1 MSTLSHHFKGT
12 LFLALGLVV
21 ACTGAADARPRKVVR
36 HHIVA
41 RAAPPEPAGPPVPTR
56 NQRPALVVDVETGG
70 VLYAVNPYTPWY
82 PASLTKMMTVYTAL
96 QAMKAGRLSKDTPLT
111 VSAYAANQPPS
122 KMAFQPGSHVSLE
135 AALYILFVKS
145 ANDVAVTV
153 AEGVSGSV
161 PAFVAEMNG
170 WSQKLGMTGSV
181 WRNPNGLHDPAQV
194 TNAHDLAILARALIR
209 DFPESQQF
217 YRAEAVQYGQ
227 WTLRSVNLLIARYPG
242 ADGMKTGFIC
252 ASGFN
257 LVGSATRNGQ
267 RHLAVVLGE
276 NSARGRAEKAAQLLE
291 RSWNVPEPGIFSGG
305 RVLIENLPRP
315 PETLTY
321 APDMKQEICVARRGR
336 TPSETEDADPP
347 PVMALSNDPAAN
359 TAPQLPGLAAPTAP
373 AALATAVGDRAPLL
387 SPPPPQINAVVLG
400 MSNVDPKGRTPVNVA
415 VVGRT
420 LVGEGLPLPA
430 AATQPAQVQV
440 TTSSA
445 GTPVITAVAPAEPTP
460 QLGAIQP
467 NQPTSLVPAN
477 PLPPRTGAI
486 PTTAVRPNGAPQAQT
501 PGAAAS
507 LVTRGQQRQQTP
519 AATPAAVQQPGTS
532 TTADAPAT
540 SAPSPAQPSAQT
552 APAPRTAAAT
562 PPARPERTTPR
573 RHQRTPRHH
582 HPDTTRQNQ
591 QTQ

>member
-1 MSTLSHHFKGT
+1 MSNLSHHFRGA
-12 LFLALGLVV
+12 LILALGLVV
-21 ACTGAADARPRKVVR
+21 ACAGAVDAKPRKVVR
-36 HHIVA
+36 HHVVA
-41 RAAPPEPAGPPVPTR
+41 RTAPPEPAGPPVPTR

-96 QAMKAGRLSKDTPLT
+96 QAMKAGRVSKDTPLT
-111 VSAYAANQPPS
+111 VSAYAASQPPS
-122 KMAFQPGSHVSLE
+122 KMAFQPGSQVSLE

-161 PAFVAEMNG
+161 PAFVAEMNA

-252 ASGFN
+252 SSGFN

-291 RSWNVPEPGIFSGG
+291 RSWNLPEPGIFSGG
-305 RVLIENLPRP
+305 RVLIDNLPRP

-321 APDMKQEICVARRGR
+321 APDMKHEICVVRRGR

-347 PVMALSNDPAAN
+347 PVMALSNDPTAN
-359 TAPQLPGLAAPTAP
+359 TAPQLPGLSAPTAP

-387 SPPPPQINAVVLG
+387 SPPPPQVTAVVLG

-415 VVGRT
+415 VVGRA
-420 LVGEGLPLPA
+420 LVGEGVPLPA

-440 TTSSA
+440 TNSPA
-445 GTPVITAVAPAEPTP
+445 GAPVITAAAPAEPP
-460 QLGAIQP
+460 SQLGAIQP
-467 NQPTSLVPAN
+467 NQPTSLVPAA
-477 PLPPRTGAI
+477 PLPARPGAI
-486 PTTAVRPNGAPQAQT
+486 PSTPVRPNGAPQAQT

-507 LVTRGQQRQQTP
+507 LVTRGQQRPQTP
-519 AATPAAVQQPGTS
+519 AAVPAAVQPAAPSTATS
-532 TTADAPAT
+532 TPSTPT
-540 SAPSPAQPSAQT
+540 GTAPSPPT
-552 APAPRTAAAT
+552 TPPAPRTAAVT
-562 PPARPERTTPR
+562 PQPRPEHSNTRH
-573 RHQRTPRHH
+573 HQRPPRHH
-582 HPDTTRQNQ
+582 HPDTRRNT